1 MLLGNARP
9 LELINLAANLQQL
22 ANDYSDSKNND
33 ILQAMQKQSEEI
45 LKEIRLQNAECL
57 EVIQKRLERI
67 ENALRNNNGKD

>member
-1 MLLGNARP
+1 MLLGNVRP